1 MTNGNSN
8 EIAIAI
14 GFDNVSNING
24 LVKRDQTNNYFLDLN
39 WTPVEN
45 PSNQTSVV
53 YIISYL
59 DKIYQTS
66 KSNFNLP
73 ITYGTQIFN
82 ETTGIINTLEQ
93 CVTIEARFVYSGGYY
108 SSNIEK
114 FCFCPPVDS
123 FCKKTIKTTK
133 TQKSHEKK
141 SSINSQK
148 MRYANSLQN
157 PNGAL
162 GLNFNFNK
170 CASPNFWNSL
180 QFKVGP
186 NDCYKKDVTVILP
199 EARKNNRVMN
209 RRYKR

>member
-1 MTNGNSN
+1 MTEGESN
-8 EIAIAI
+8 EITIAI
-14 GFDNVSNING
+14 GYDNVSNING
-24 LVKRDQTNNYFLDLN
+24 RVNKDNINNHFLNLN
-39 WTPVEN
+39 WNSVTN
-45 PSNQTSVV
+45 PSSSTTVV

-66 KSNFNLP
+66 DSNFKLP
-73 ITYGTQIFN
+73 VSYGAQIFN
-82 ETTGIINTLEQ
+82 ETTGRINTLEQ
-93 CVTIEARFVYSGGYY
+93 CITIEARFVYNGGYY

-114 FCFCPPVDS
+114 FCFCPPVDF

-148 MRYANSLQN
+148 MRYANALKN

-162 GLNFNFNK
+162 GLNFNLNK

-186 NDCYKKDVTVILP
+186 NDCYKKDETIILP
-199 EARKNNRVMN
+199 EARRNNRVTN